1 MSEMRLIAR
10 HAGTVLAGQLAVM
23 AYGVTDTL
31 VAGRH
36 SPEALAALAVGS
48 AFYISV
54 YVGLMGVLQ
63 ALLPIW
69 AELQGAGRPE
79 AVGRSVRQSLYLGAV
94 AAVLGMGLL
103 LWPEPALEWTQ
114 VPEALRPDVRQYLAV
129 LAWALPPALLFRI
142 YSTLSQALH
151 QPRLVTALQL
161 GGLAIKV
168 PLSMLLTWGGA
179 GLPAYGATGC
189 AVATLV
195 VNYSLLGLGLLMLQ
209 RQAAY
214 RPLQLWQPLERPD
227 RSQLAQFMRLG
238 LPAGLS
244 VMVEVTSFTLMALFI
259 ARLGTTAAA
268 SHQIAA
274 NVTAVLYMVP
284 LSLAIATSARTSY
297 WLGADQPAQARAA
310 VQTGLGLAVGLS
322 VLASG
327 ALLLGREAL
336 PRWYAESPEV
346 AQQAAPLLL
355 WVALYH
361 LADAWQTLCVFVL
374 RCYRVTL
381 VPLLVYSVLLWG
393 AGLGGGYVLAYQGLG
408 NQAPWASADA
418 FWASST
424 VALAVAAA
432 VLTPMLW
439 IALRRS
445 MAAQTPPH

>member
-1 MSEMRLIAR
+1 MSELRSIAR

-54 YVGLMGVLQ
+54 YIGLMGVLQ

-69 AELQGAGRPE
+69 AELLGAGRPQ
-79 AVGRSVRQSLYLGAV
+79 ALGASVRQSLYLSAV
-94 AAVLGMGLL
+94 AALLGMGLL
-103 LWPEPALEWTQ
+103 LWPEPALAWTQ
-114 VPEALRPDVRQYLAV
+114 VPAELRPDVTRYLGL
-129 LAWALPPALLFRI
+129 LAWALPPALLFRL

-151 QPRLVTALQL
+151 QPRLVTWLQL

-179 GLPAYGATGC
+179 GWPAQGAAGC
-189 AVATLV
+189 ALATLV
-195 VNYSLLGLGLLMLQ
+195 VNYSLLGLAWLMLR
-209 RQAAY
+209 RQTAY
-214 RPLQLWQPLERPD
+214 QALQLWRPLERPD
-227 RSQLAQFMRLG
+227 PAQLGQFLRLG

-259 ARLGTTAAA
+259 SRLGTTAAA

-297 WLGADQPAQARAA
+297 WLGAGEPERAKRS
-310 VQTGLGLAVGLS
+310 VLTGLMLALGLGV
-322 VLASG
+322 VAST
-327 ALLLGREAL
+327 ALWLGHEQL
-336 PRWYAESPEV
+336 PRAYAESPEV
-346 AQQAAPLLL
+346 ARQAAPLLL
-355 WVALYH
+355 WVAFFH

-381 VPLLVYSVLLWG
+381 SPLLVYSVLLWG
-393 AGLGGGYVLAYQGLG
+393 AGLGGGYLLAYQGLAD
-408 NQAPWASADA
+408 QPAWASATA
-418 FWASST
+418 FWAAST
-424 VALAVAAA
+424 LALWLAALL
-432 VLTPMLW
+432 LTPMLW
-439 IALRRS
+439 FALRRPV
-445 MAAQTPPH
+445 TPPAP